1 MERWNGSIRSSIQ
14 PMNIRTNPQLKE
26 LRPGEMIHSKLPYHR
41 LQKVVDVLAT
51 DGFKFRLDPSPTG
64 YFIFCETAPRESS
77 NAA

>member
-1 MERWNGSIRSSIQ
+1 
-14 PMNIRTNPQLKE
+14 MNIRTNPQLKE

-64 YFIFCETAPRESS
+64 YFIFCETTPEAE
-77 NAA
+77 